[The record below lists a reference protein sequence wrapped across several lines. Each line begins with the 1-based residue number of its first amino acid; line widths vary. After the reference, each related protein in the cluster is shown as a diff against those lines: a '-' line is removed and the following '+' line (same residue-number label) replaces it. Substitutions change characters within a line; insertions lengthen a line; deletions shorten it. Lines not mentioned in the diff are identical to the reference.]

1 MIEFSNLT
9 IVLTQGRRN
18 ILHGQVSMCPF
29 AIKNSAHSSRDRS
42 RPVRAGI
49 KNFESHNNK
58 IRFRDFCFLIK
69 RSIFIA
75 SPSLFDTSKTVF
87 NIQSFALPVYLSVEF
102 ERCCSSRIQGLEEY
116 PT

>member
-1 MIEFSNLT
+1 MVEFLSST

-29 AIKNSAHSSRDRS
+29 AIKNSAQSSRDRS
-42 RPVRAGI
+42 RPVRAGVI
-49 KNFESHNNK
+49 NSESNNNK

-75 SPSLFDTSKTVF
+75 SPSLFETSKTVF
-87 NIQSFALPVYLSVEF
+87 NNQSFALPVYLSAVF
-102 ERCCSSRIQGLEEY
+102 ERCCSKRFHGSEE
-116 PT
+116 